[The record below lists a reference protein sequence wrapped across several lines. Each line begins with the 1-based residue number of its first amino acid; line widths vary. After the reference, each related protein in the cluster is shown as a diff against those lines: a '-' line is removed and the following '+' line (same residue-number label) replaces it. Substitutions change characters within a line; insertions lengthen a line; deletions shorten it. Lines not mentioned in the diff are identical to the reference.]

1 MPMVLW
7 TCLFMEAQ
15 GYEVKD
21 NILYQDKKSAIL
33 MSNNTKSSSGKRTK
47 QINVRYFFV
56 TDRLAR
62 KEISMEYCPTADT
75 YGGFLYQSHTRRTI
89 QDSMAGN
96 HESSI

>member
-1 MPMVLW
+1 M
-7 TCLFMEAQ
+7 FMEAQ

-62 KEISMEYCPTADT
+62 KEISMEYCPTAYM
-75 YGGFLYQSHTRRTI
+75 YGGFYTKPTQGGLYKTQCQEI
-89 QDSMAGN
+89 MN
-96 HESSI
+96 L